1 MYLINKFIILCCLLS
16 VLLSLTGCS
25 QKDLY
30 PKADL
35 VIESESFNL
44 IPQSATE
51 LPPITYSVT
60 PLNGVTC
67 TLESYSIEYFSY
79 LKESIPSLAMDK
91 IPINVRISGTEEVG
105 TEGDS
110 VDIELYPFT
119 ARVRELFSQSPSD
132 ISPILAKITISYRDV
147 NSNNGSIETY
157 CNLFKYDSAEAETE
171 ETDG

>member
-1 MYLINKFIILCCLLS
+1 MYLINTFIILCCLFT
-16 VLLSLTGCS
+16 VLVNLTGCS

-35 VIESESFNL
+35 IIDSETFNL

-67 TLESYSIEYFSY
+67 TLESYSIEYSSY
-79 LKESIPSLAMDK
+79 LKEPIPSLALDK
-91 IPINVRISGTEEVG
+91 IPINVRIAGTEDSSS
-105 TEGDS
+105 EGES
-110 VDIELYPFT
+110 VSLELYPFT
-119 ARVRELFSQSPSD
+119 TGVRELFSKSPSD
-132 ISPILAKITISYRDV
+132 ISPILAKITIYYRDV

-157 CNLFKYDSAEAETE
+157 CSLFKYDSANAETE
-171 ETDG
+171 ATDG